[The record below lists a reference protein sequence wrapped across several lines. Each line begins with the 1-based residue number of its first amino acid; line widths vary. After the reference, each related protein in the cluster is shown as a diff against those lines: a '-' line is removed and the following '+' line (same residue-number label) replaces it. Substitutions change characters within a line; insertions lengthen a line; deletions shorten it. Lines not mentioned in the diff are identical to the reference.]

1 MKNLTRSMLF
11 CLVALLVAGPA
22 IGQVAEVMPYQ
33 PNPDKNT
40 ADRVADMAATYQYV
54 SSFAGADKGGI
65 YDVQISVAELNK
77 LASTVNDGGPL
88 LAGVH
93 GPVDFSYDPYA
104 KQSFGTTSFS
114 DGMQVWTGTFR
125 SLGATGVR
133 LQLKDLAL
141 PKGAEMYAFDDF
153 GQAYGPYTGFAK
165 DFWTNTLKGDTLYLQ
180 VHLPLGLRGEAAS
193 DKLFQVVQL
202 AHMGDNYEFG
212 HNPDKAFCSWND
224 SCITNAECASIP
236 SAIQPLQDAVAYMI
250 FPVGSQSF
258 ICTGGLLNDTSSS
271 GTPYFLTANHCLS
284 TTASATGLETY
295 FQWTVGCGAS
305 CGSQF
310 NPPGSVPV
318 VNGATLLATNSSTD
332 FTFLELNSAAPSGS
346 VFLGWTTS
354 AVANSGGTNLFRV
367 SHPAG
372 SPQAYSEQ
380 SVNATAGTCGTLP
393 RGNFIYSDATLADTE
408 GGSSGSPVVNSSNQ
422 VVGQLFGACG
432 ATPSTTC
439 DNDDRTVDGAFAVTY
454 SSIESWLTGS
464 GGGGGGGGGSCT
476 GNNVWTGTA
485 SSSSSSLVTP
495 NCSGG
500 GSFTGELVC
509 DTGAADLDLYL
520 DKQSCSGWFG
530 CSFSAVASSTSANC
544 DENVST
550 SSSSGTF
557 RWRVTHYSGPA
568 EDFTLCTNQC

>member
-1 MKNLTRSMLF
+1 MFKRLSVPML
-11 CLVALLVAGPA
+11 CCLAIALVAAPVLA
-22 IGQVAEVMPYQ
+22 QVSEVMPYS

-40 ADRVADMAATYQYV
+40 ADRVADMAATYQFV

-65 YDVQISVAELNK
+65 YDVQIPVAELDK
-77 LASTVNDGGPL
+77 LATTVNDGGPL

-93 GPVDFSYDPYA
+93 GPVDFSFDPAA
-104 KQSFGTTSFS
+104 KQSFGTTFLA
-114 DGMQVWTGTFR
+114 DGLQVWTGTFR

-141 PKGAEMYAFDDF
+141 PKGAEMYVFDEF
-153 GQAYGPYTGFAK
+153 GQAFGPYTGHSK
-165 DFWTNTLKGDTLYLQ
+165 DFWTNTLKGDTLFLQ
-180 VHLPLGLRGEAAS
+180 VHTPLGLRGQAAN
-193 DKLFQVVQL
+193 KLFQVVQL

-224 SCITNAECASIP
+224 SCITNASCASIP
-236 SAIQPLQDAVAYMI
+236 SAIQPLRDAVAYMI

-258 ICTGGLLNDTSSS
+258 ICSGGLLNDTSSS

-284 TTASATGLETY
+284 STASASGLETY
-295 FQWTVGCGAS
+295 FQWSVGCGSS

-310 NPPGSVPV
+310 SPPGSVPRI
-318 VNGATLLATNSSTD
+318 NGSTLLATSSNTD
-332 FTFLELNSAAPSGS
+332 FTFLELSGSAPSGS
-346 VFLGWTTS
+346 VFLGWTTA
-354 AVANSGGTNLFRV
+354 AVANSGGTDLFRV

-454 SSIESWLTGS
+454 SSIDQWLDGS
-464 GGGGGGGGGSCT
+464 GGPGGGGDCPAGYTEYTGSIAA
-476 GNNVWTGTA
+476 GNPDQ
-485 SSSSSSLVTP
+485 VTP
-495 NCSGG
+495 TFRDSGSFNGILMCSG
-500 GSFTGELVC
+500 
-509 DTGAADLDLYL
+509 ADLDLYL
-520 DKQSCSGWFG
+520 DRMRNNGNFRNT
-530 CSFSAVASSTSANC
+530 VASSTSVNC
-544 DENVST
+544 NEEINYSNNRT
-550 SSSSGTF
+550 RNY
-557 RWRVTHYSGPA
+557 RWRVSAYSGSA
-568 EDFTLCTNQC
+568 DFTLCVDPG